1 MKKLNDNSLRDKVY
15 RLKSQNTPLALLI
28 DTGSAKK
35 KPLLI
40 WDTKTKQNRAIR
52 YAENQK
58 SIYVEEQDENP
69 VLSPIVFE
77 DGFLSVPSNKPN
89 LQTFL
94 EHHPKYNSLYEL
106 IDEERDAHED
116 LEILNAED
124 DARQM
129 ARELTIDQ
137 AEMVA
142 RVLIGAD
149 VDKLTSAEIKRDVR
163 LYATNYPESFLEL
176 LNDPDI
182 KLQYLVA
189 SSFDQ
194 RLIVVRNQKKDI
206 HWNLPENKKRIITIP
221 KDVEP
226 DRALISYLISDE
238 GKEALEVLEKLV
250 E

>member
-1 MKKLNDNSLRDKVY
+1 MKKLNDNSLRTKVY
-15 RLKSQNTPLALLI
+15 RLKSLQTPLALLI

-40 WDTKTKQNRAIR
+40 WDDLKKENRAIR
-52 YAENQK
+52 YAENQS
-58 SIYVEEQDENP
+58 SIYVEDQDDNP
-69 VLSPIVFE
+69 VLTPIVFE
-77 DGFLSVPSNKPN
+77 DGFLMVPANKPS
-89 LQTFL
+89 LQAFL

-106 IDEERDAHED
+106 IDDERDAHED
-116 LEILNAED
+116 LEVLNAED

-142 RVLIGAD
+142 RVLMGSD

-163 LYATNYPESFLEL
+163 LYANNYPESFLEL

-194 RLIVVRNQKKDI
+194 RLISFRNNKRDI

-238 GKEALEVLEKLV
+238 GNESLEVLEKLV

>member
-1 MKKLNDNSLRDKVY
+1 
-15 RLKSQNTPLALLI
+15 
-28 DTGSAKK
+28 
-35 KPLLI
+35 
-40 WDTKTKQNRAIR
+40 
-52 YAENQK
+52 
-58 SIYVEEQDENP
+58 
-69 VLSPIVFE
+69 
-77 DGFLSVPSNKPN
+77 
-89 LQTFL
+89 
-94 EHHPKYNSLYEL
+94 
-106 IDEERDAHED
+106 
-116 LEILNAED
+116 
-124 DARQM
+124 
-129 ARELTIDQ
+129 
-137 AEMVA
+137 MVA

-194 RLIVVRNQKKDI
+194 RLIAFRNNKRDI